1 MTPGLVRVAV
11 LGLVVL
17 TFVLICMVLGAFAG
31 LMAGLLGIGGGLIIV
46 PVLVFVLPVF
56 QDLPP
61 EQVMIVAVAS
71 SLCSI
76 IFTCSSSAWAHH
88 QLRHISWNYTP
99 ALMIGAAIGAALTGY
114 LAHLIDA
121 HILKK
126 IFGCAVLFLGLRM
139 LINRVSMNRR
149 PLPANGLLGFYSI
162 FLATLASLLG
172 IGGGALY
179 VPMLTHFSVGV
190 RHAIGSAAIIGF
202 VIACFATS
210 GYVMAGWQQF
220 EDKVGYVGYVYWP
233 AVAAIVTT
241 SLIAAQYGA
250 KLTSRLPVDRIKKI
264 FGVFLLLV
272 SARMLFS

>member
-1 MTPGLVRVAV
+1 M
-11 LGLVVL
+11 
-17 TFVLICMVLGAFAG
+17 FLGAFAG

-46 PVLVFVLPVF
+46 PVLVFLLPIF
-56 QDLPP
+56 QSLPP
-61 EQVMIVAVAS
+61 EQVMVVAIAS

-88 QLRHISWNYTP
+88 QLHHISWNYTP
-99 ALMIGAAIGAALTGY
+99 ALLIGAAIGAAITGY

-121 HILKK
+121 NILKK

-139 LINRVSMNRR
+139 LINPVSIHRR
-149 PLPANGLLGFYSI
+149 PLPANPVLSLFSVGLS
-162 FLATLASLLG
+162 TLASLLG

-190 RHAIGSAAIIGF
+190 RHAIGAASIVGF

-210 GYVMAGWQQF
+210 GYVISGWKQF
-220 EDKVGYVGYVYWP
+220 EDKVGYLGYVYWP
-233 AVAAIVTT
+233 AVVGIVST

-250 KLTSRLPVDRIKKI
+250 KLTSYLPVEKIKKI
-264 FGVFLLLV
+264 FGIFLLIV
-272 SARMLFS
+272 SARMLLS